1 MIHLEKHRS
10 RLRVIENE
18 FRRAEKLQQR
28 CYEEE
33 AEARY
38 LVHQDRFGKIEH
50 YRRIEDIERRKER
63 GKIQLELARLER
75 EVLGQGHL
83 YYGNGAF
90 AKSMMENSQER
101 ESESCATSGSC
112 ASTKS
117 MLSSEK
123 NEDEGNTP

>member
-38 LVHQDRFGKIEH
+38 LVRQDRFGKIEH

-83 YYGNGAF
+83 YYNGAF